1 MATNLYNEQEY
12 SIENIKEIYNKRW
25 DIEEYFKYLKKTTKL
40 KFINEKR
47 FNKIK
52 DSIYIMVFLSKY
64 VYLIRSFYEKLYEDY
79 FSAKSVKLAV
89 RVIKNEPGLPPAF
102 DNERDN
108 DNFDE
113 FVFDATKFTYQYMKD
128 HKLYCEEM
136 NDWIESTEQDW
147 EPLKRSK

>member
-1 MATNLYNEQEY
+1 MRSAKLDFKIIMT
-12 SIENIKEIYNKRW
+12 KKT
-25 DIEEYFKYLKKTTKL
+25 IEEVLTVLYDNNLHLFKKGYFQVQYKSNDFRVYQVDGSYEGSFLTL
-40 KFINEKR
+40 IH
-47 FNKIK
+47 
-52 DSIYIMVFLSKY
+52 YIL
-64 VYLIRSFYEKLYEDY
+64 FYEKLYEDY

-136 NDWIESTEQDW
+136 NDWIENTDQDW
-147 EPLKRSK
+147 KLLKKSK